1 MNREERPIVFTMT
14 RITRNF
20 GGLYHI
26 RTKDSRARK
35 HNDYMDVGVN
45 QLFDI
50 LEEIAEDL
58 NDEGYAV
65 LFEVD

>member
-1 MNREERPIVFTMT
+1 MNEERPIVFTVS

-26 RTKDSRARK
+26 RTKDGRAGE
-35 HNDYMDVGVN
+35 HNDYMDVGVR

-50 LEEIAEDL
+50 LEEITEDL

-65 LFEVD
+65 IFEVD

>member
-1 MNREERPIVFTMT
+1 MHEERPIVFTVS

-26 RTKDSRARK
+26 RTKDSRAGE
-35 HNDYMDVGVN
+35 HNDYMDVGVR

-50 LEEIAEDL
+50 LEEITEDL
-58 NDEGYAV
+58 NDEGYSV